1 MHYDCCPLLGVQL
14 IAKPP
19 DPALTRQ
26 PFKVPCLK
34 LCPTPR
40 QHSMQSFRTF
50 TRSSPAGLLGDDNFC
65 RASALFQSTLPLC
78 VCVCVCVAARQV
90 PRAVDVLP
98 CVCVCACVCVSARQV
113 PRNVDMLPCMYYYV
127 CVCVCLLAKFLG
139 LLI

>member
-1 MHYDCCPLLGVQL
+1 MWLLTKLLGLL
-14 IAKPP
+14 I
-19 DPALTRQ
+19 
-26 PFKVPCLK
+26 C
-34 LCPTPR
+34 
-40 QHSMQSFRTF
+40 
-50 TRSSPAGLLGDDNFC
+50 C
-65 RASALFQSTLPLC
+65 R
-78 VCVCVCVAARQV
+78 VCVCVAARQV